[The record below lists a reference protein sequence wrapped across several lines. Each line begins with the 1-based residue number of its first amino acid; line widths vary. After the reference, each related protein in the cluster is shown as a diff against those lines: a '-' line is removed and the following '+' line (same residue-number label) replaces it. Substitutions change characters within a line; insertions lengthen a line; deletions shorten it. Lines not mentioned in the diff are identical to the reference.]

1 MSHWRFTV
9 NFLPFNLQVP
19 GVMAPS
25 PTHCL
30 GEGGGE
36 TGAGKATAR
45 VQVRAGDGVSITEGG
60 RQLSHSLNLISRAKI
75 KRYPGDTVMS
85 VKNMPPERDHE
96 VSAD

>member
-1 MSHWRFTV
+1 M
-9 NFLPFNLQVP
+9 
-19 GVMAPS
+19 
-25 PTHCL
+25 
-30 GEGGGE
+30 
-36 TGAGKATAR
+36 
-45 VQVRAGDGVSITEGG
+45 RAGDGVSITEGG